1 MVPANGKDRIMK
13 NTNTA
18 DVLAG
23 YLKRLD
29 DGEALES
36 VQADFRKNFS
46 DVRPKEIVEAEQAL
60 LKSGVSVT
68 RVQKLCDIHSA
79 LFHGSTREERIA
91 EAERAVGDDMEESV
105 PVTSNKSDLTQV
117 TGHPLY
123 ILTEENN
130 ILTEKLNNIRDIIN
144 DGADKDELA
153 KAFSDLSAVNAHYD
167 KKDELIL
174 PPLKRHGVRGPAD
187 VMWTVDGDIRKSIKE
202 ALTGIEKEGFSG
214 ETATHI
220 LALMTRM
227 EEMVYK
233 ETNILYPMAA
243 EKMTD
248 EEWQGIYADMPRFGF
263 SWLKD
268 IPEWADAKEAEHEM
282 NIVSEDGEDNS
293 SALIRLPGGSF
304 SLKQLEA
311 VLRAMPLELTYID
324 ERDTNRYF
332 SEDGELF
339 PRAASALNHKV
350 DECHPPKVIPIVQN
364 VIGMLKSGEKDVV
377 AFTTTKKGRKAYVR
391 YIAVRGRDG
400 EYLGTLEAV
409 EDITDI

>member
-1 MVPANGKDRIMK
+1 MADGKDRIM
-13 NTNTA
+13 NDMNTA
-18 DVLAG
+18 DVLAE

-36 VQADFRKNFS
+36 VQADFKKNFS

-91 EAERAVGDDMEESV
+91 EAERAVGEDMEEKAPNVSDG
-105 PVTSNKSDLTQV
+105 SNLIHVK
-117 TGHPLY
+117 GHPLY
-123 ILTEENN
+123 ILTEENK
-130 ILTEKLNNIRDIIN
+130 ILKEKLDNIRDIIN
-144 DGADKDELA
+144 DGADRKDLSE
-153 KAFSDLSAVNAHYD
+153 AFSDLGAVNAHYD

-202 ALTGIEKEGFSG
+202 ALAGIEKEGFSG
-214 ETATHI
+214 DTATNI

-227 EEMVYK
+227 EEMIYK
-233 ETNILYPMAA
+233 ETNILYPMAE

-248 EEWQGIYADMPRFGF
+248 EEWQGIYRDMPRFGF
-263 SWLKD
+263 AWLKE
-268 IPEWADAKEAEHEM
+268 IPEWAGAGEAEHEM
-282 NIVSEDGEDNS
+282 KIVSGDGEDNS
-293 SALIRLPGGSF
+293 SSIIRLPGGTF

-311 VLRAMPLELTYID
+311 VLRAMPLELTFID

-339 PRAASALNHKV
+339 PRAATALNHKV
-350 DECHPPKVIPIVQN
+350 YECHPPKVIPIVQN